1 MLIDSHVHLG
11 SFEPGERE
19 KQIDTAKK
27 LGTRTFVEVAGSA
40 DNVPRTVELAESR
53 DDFYFGVACHPN
65 RVEMYSGEKDLAL
78 FRKTFKEHPK
88 KMVCIGECGLDYGE
102 ADDQRAEKQRE
113 LFRDMI
119 RLARELA
126 LPLNMHSERLCTRD
140 LLTIL
145 KEEKASEVGGMMHNF
160 GGNMDIAREYWDLGI
175 YTSVSVLIHH
185 PMADRLRGVFRDVS
199 IGQMVMDSDAP
210 GAKLIRI
217 PADSKEPYPFEM
229 DKLSEP
235 RMLRYIADKLA
246 EVKAI
251 PVADVEAAT
260 ALNASRL
267 FGLPTE
273 NLSTKA

>member
-1 MLIDSHVHLG
+1 MLFDSHVHL
-11 SFEPGERE
+11 SHFEPGERE
-19 KQIDTAKK
+19 KQIDTAKS
-27 LGTRTFVEVAGSA
+27 LGTRTFVEVAGSSDGTA
-40 DNVPRTVELAESR
+40 RAVELAESR

-65 RVEMYSGEKDLAL
+65 AVEKYSGEKDLAL
-78 FRKTFKEHPK
+78 FRKIIKEHPK
-88 KMVCIGECGLDYGE
+88 KAVCIGECGLDYSE

-119 RLARELA
+119 RLAREFG

-145 KEEKASEVGGMMHNF
+145 KEEKAHEVGGMMHNF
-160 GGNMDIAREYWDLGI
+160 GGNVDIAHEYWDMGF

-199 IGQMVMDSDAP
+199 LEQMVMDSDAP

-217 PADSKEPYPFEM
+217 PADSQEPYPFEM

-246 EVKAI
+246 EVKGVPI
-251 PVADVEAAT
+251 EEVEVAT
-260 ALNASRL
+260 ALNAQRMFRL
-267 FGLPTE
+267 PLDD
-273 NLSTKA
+273 

>member
-1 MLIDSHVHLG
+1 MLFDSHVHL
-11 SFEPGERE
+11 SHFEPGDRE
-19 KQIDTAKK
+19 KQIDTAKS
-27 LGTRTFVEVAGSA
+27 LGTTTFVEVAGSA
-40 DNVPRTVELAESR
+40 DNVPKVVDLAESR

-78 FRKTFKEHPK
+78 FRKTIKEHPK
-88 KMVCIGECGLDYGE
+88 KAVCIGECGLDYGE
-102 ADDQRAEKQRE
+102 ADDQRAEKQRA

-119 RLARELA
+119 RLAKEFG

-160 GGNMDIAREYWDLGI
+160 GGNMDIAREYWDMGF

-185 PMADRLRGVFRDVS
+185 PMADRLRGVFHDVS
-199 IGQMVMDSDAP
+199 LEQMVMDSDAP

-246 EVKAI
+246 EVKGI
-251 PVADVEAAT
+251 PVEEVEAAT
-260 ALNASRL
+260 ALNAKRMFRL
-267 FGLPTE
+267 PVDG
-273 NLSTKA
+273 

>member
-1 MLIDSHVHLG
+1 MLFDSHVHLG
-11 SFEPGERE
+11 FFEPEDRK
-19 KQIDTAKK
+19 KQIDTAKS
-27 LGTRTFVEVAGSA
+27 LGTRVFVELAVSA
-40 DNVPRTVELAESR
+40 ETTPKAVELAESR
-53 DDFYFGVACHPN
+53 DDFYLGVACHPN

-78 FRKTFKEHPK
+78 FRKTFKEHQK

-119 RLARELA
+119 RLARELG

-160 GGNMDIAREYWDLGI
+160 GGNMEIAKEYWDMGF

-185 PMADRLRGVFRDVS
+185 PMADRLRTVFRDVS
-199 IGQMVMDSDAP
+199 LEQMVMDSDAP

-217 PADSKEPYPFEM
+217 PADSVEPYPFEM

-246 EVKAI
+246 EVKGI
-251 PVADVEAAT
+251 PVEEVEAAT
-260 ALNASRL
+260 ALNAKQL
-267 FGLPTE
+267 FGV
-273 NLSTKA
+273 SV